1 MSYQSYVIVAGGIV
15 GGDCV
20 HAVEILLTAY
30 EQWVICESL
39 PVPCYNISAVVI
51 QDKCY
56 LLGGFNN
63 DGTLNH
69 VFCAIISDIV
79 NSGLS
84 HTFSS
89 VWKRLPETP
98 TCGPMATI
106 IAGSLFILGGD
117 ETCTRTATQERIH
130 VYSPSSNT
138 WV

>member
-1 MSYQSYVIVAGGIV
+1 MVIVCMLSRYFLRHMNNGLSVKA
-15 GGDCV
+15 CLF
-20 HAVEILLTAY
+20 HATTFLL
-30 EQWVICESL
+30 WSFK
-39 PVPCYNISAVVI
+39 ISAI
-51 QDKCY
+51 CLED
-56 LLGGFNN
+56 FNN

-84 HTFSS
+84 HTFPS

-138 WV
+138 WVYVNDLPAP